1 MHVLCITYKTVV
13 VVYYITQKL
22 FTSVM
27 WRIWRLVWIKRET
40 QFSLLLFSRTSDQ
53 SFIFHCLVCCAFT
66 VVIAE
71 RVLCYWLVT
80 VCAALVLFGNNYKI
94 WEELM
99 KWPVNLFSL
108 HSYTF
113 KVRQKYLLKC
123 PQTHTYIDNIMHRHN
138 QLIIYL

>member
-1 MHVLCITYKTVV
+1 MHHLQNCSCSILYYPKTFHQCYVKNLKV
-13 VVYYITQKL
+13 
-22 FTSVM
+22 
-27 WRIWRLVWIKRET
+27 
-40 QFSLLLFSRTSDQ
+40 SLNKTWDPIFLLFSRTSDQ

-80 VCAALVLFGNNYKI
+80 VCAALLLFGNNYKI